1 MCASARGCGTVTA
14 MDGFSPWTAVLPLLL
29 LLAGGLL
36 VVWGRQEQQRVRGQR
51 GSLGGF
57 GGPPGTTDV
66 GDGEGFGTG
75 PGERPLDPLA
85 GRGKA
90 LAGLVLLAAGAL
102 LLSVALLWRVVS

>member
-1 MCASARGCGTVTA
+1 MCEGAPGCGTVTG
-14 MDGFSPWTAVLPLLL
+14 MDATSPWTAALPLLV

-36 VVWGRQEQQRVRGQR
+36 VARGRWEQQRAREQR

-66 GDGEGFGTG
+66 GSREGFGVER
-75 PGERPLDPLA
+75 GERPLEPLA

-102 LLSVALLWRVVS
+102 LLSAALLWRVIS